1 MPLRNRFKNAFAK
14 THPASAAEPQ
24 EMILLTLARAEENA
38 CALTA
43 ADLANTLNSKPDA
56 HLRAL
61 IAQSL
66 VRVDDNGELALTDA
80 GSERALAL
88 LRRHR
93 LAERLF
99 TDVLGLDWARAHEE
113 ADKLEHI
120 VSADAEE
127 QIAGQLGE
135 PATCPH
141 GNPIPGARGESS
153 LALSVSLA
161 DCPSQTCA
169 TIARIAL
176 ETPAALQHLATL
188 GVLPNVEIEI
198 ENKAPF
204 DGPVLVRVG
213 RAHYALGHDLA
224 ARVWV
229 RLAAPPIPHQ
239 HSRRRSRW
247 RVGHARRTT

>member
-1 MPLRNRFKNAFAK
+1 MFSNIHLAL
-14 THPASAAEPQ
+14 AAEPQ
-24 EMILLTLARAEENA
+24 EMILLTLARADENA
-38 CALTA
+38 HALTPVE
-43 ADLANTLNSKPDA
+43 LANTLNAESAA

-61 IAQSL
+61 IDQSL
-66 VRVDDNGELALTDA
+66 VNVDEDGRLLLTNA
-80 GSERALAL
+80 GRERALSL

-120 VSADAEE
+120 VSPEAEE
-127 QIAGQLGE
+127 QIASQLGE
-135 PATCPH
+135 PMTCPH
-141 GNPIPGARGESS
+141 GNPIPGARGVAT
-153 LALSVSLA
+153 LAPSVSLV
-161 DCPSQTCA
+161 DCPSQTRA

-188 GVLPNVEIEI
+188 GVLPNVQIEI

-229 RLAAPPIPHQ
+229 RLASPPTPHR

-247 RVGHARRTT
+247 GVGHTRRTT